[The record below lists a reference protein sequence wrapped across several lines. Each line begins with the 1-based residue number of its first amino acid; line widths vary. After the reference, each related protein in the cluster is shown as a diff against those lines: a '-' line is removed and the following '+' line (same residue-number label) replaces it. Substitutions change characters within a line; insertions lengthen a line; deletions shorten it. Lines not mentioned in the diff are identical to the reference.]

1 MFHVYSIMY
10 CTNRVHISQKKGVN
24 TFFRFIYKMKAS
36 TNKCFFMKNN
46 LQTAMYNSE
55 LIELGLKYYGV
66 DERLLKEMVGC
77 RNLCCNCSLYIGWI
91 H

>member
-1 MFHVYSIMY
+1 
-10 CTNRVHISQKKGVN
+10 
-24 TFFRFIYKMKAS
+24 
-36 TNKCFFMKNN
+36 
-46 LQTAMYNSE
+46 MYNSE

>member
-1 MFHVYSIMY
+1 
-10 CTNRVHISQKKGVN
+10 
-24 TFFRFIYKMKAS
+24 MKAS
-36 TNKCFFMKNN
+36 TNNFFFMKNN